1 MSRGL
6 LPILDRTFINTDGS
20 RLEDR
25 VPAFLL
31 LLLIVPHG
39 FDGRVAQDEAGRD
52 VDEAHDGHED
62 IGDIPDS
69 GHGHAGADEDDE
81 DTDDAENID
90 ETVGRRALVDEADAV
105 IDIEQVADERGKTEE
120 QHADRNQER
129 TEAAEDGRSCIL
141 DVSRTGYFLSDG
153 HAREE
158 AHESRSTADQE
169 GIDEDRQH
177 LDQALFDRMADI
189 GCGCCIRC
197 RTDTGFVGIEAALDT
212 VDHAGAGHAA
222 EDGLEVEGIGEDH
235 GEDLRQAGNVEDDDD
250 ERCQDIDA
258 AHERNQDRCDLDD
271 ALAATD
277 EAVGDESRKNGAD
290 DPRRRRR
297 VVEAVDQERRLH
309 VERAEQVEAAGIS
322 HDQGKGEEDAEPA
335 LVHGRFN
342 VVGRT
347 AVAVA
352 QGIAALVN
360 LGQRAFNEGRSPAD
374 DGQKPHPE
382 NGTGT
387 AQADCRRDA
396 DDIARTDTGR
406 RRNHEGLERRYFPGF
421 RRFFHDDADTFRE
434 QAQLD
439 TARLP
444 GKNKAGCN
452 EDDH

>member
-6 LPILDRTFINTDGS
+6 LPILDRTFINADGS

-69 GHGHAGADEDDE
+69 GHGHAGADENDE

-105 IDIEQVADERGKTEE
+105 VDIEQVADERGKTEE
-120 QHADRNQER
+120 QHADRNQEGS
-129 TEAAEDGRSCIL
+129 EAAEDGRRCVL
-141 DVSRTGYFLSDG
+141 DISRTGYFLGNG

-158 AHESRSTADQE
+158 AHESRGTADQE

-177 LDQALFDRMADI
+177 LDQALFDRMADVSRS
-189 GCGCCIRC
+189 CRIRC
-197 RTDTGFVGIEAALDT
+197 RTDTGFIGIEAALDA

-222 EDGLEVEGIGEDH
+222 EDGLEVEGIGKDH

-258 AHERNQDRCDLDD
+258 AHDRDQDGRDLDD
-271 ALAATD
+271 ALAAAD
-277 EAVGDESRKNGAD
+277 ETVSDEGRKDGTD

-297 VVEAVDQERRLH
+297 VIEAVDQERRLH
-309 VERAEQVEAAGIS
+309 VERAEQVEAAGIGQN
-322 HDQGKGEEDAEPA
+322 QGKGEEDAEPA

-342 VVGRT
+342 IIGR
-347 AVAVA
+347 AAIAVA

-360 LGQRAFNEGRSPAD
+360 LGQRTFDEGRSPTD
-374 DGQKPHPE
+374 EGQKPHPE